1 MVQSLMSSF
10 SVLVWS
16 CLLCGSVLPVLW
28 WQHSNPCSV
37 VELLTPLLV
46 AQDDSLVQIF
56 KTLCTSTCSTWG
68 RREDNSY
75 KPQSSPVAEHTPCSS
90 LIVPVFLTQGLPMAS
105 ELRDGLKVAF
115 VLIAVLSTG
124 KTGKS
129 SVSLPPVKLSE
140 TIAKVLFS
148 VYWLFFY
155 FSSLMDWE
163 WGGFFL
169 FSYVRKKKCDFKNRK
184 YQSSRQNHEIPTCGS
199 RTSANYC

>member
-46 AQDDSLVQIF
+46 AQDDSLEEDR
-56 KTLCTSTCSTWG
+56 

-155 FSSLMDWE
+155 FSLLMDWE

>member
-46 AQDDSLVQIF
+46 AQDDSLEEDR
-56 KTLCTSTCSTWG
+56 

>member
-46 AQDDSLVQIF
+46 AQDDSLEEDR
-56 KTLCTSTCSTWG
+56 

-140 TIAKVLFS
+140 TISKVLFS

>member
-1 MVQSLMSSF
+1 M
-10 SVLVWS
+10 
-16 CLLCGSVLPVLW
+16 
-28 WQHSNPCSV
+28 

-46 AQDDSLVQIF
+46 AQDDSLE
-56 KTLCTSTCSTWG
+56 KDR

-155 FSSLMDWE
+155 FSSLMD
-163 WGGFFL
+163 
-169 FSYVRKKKCDFKNRK
+169 
-184 YQSSRQNHEIPTCGS
+184 
-199 RTSANYC
+199 